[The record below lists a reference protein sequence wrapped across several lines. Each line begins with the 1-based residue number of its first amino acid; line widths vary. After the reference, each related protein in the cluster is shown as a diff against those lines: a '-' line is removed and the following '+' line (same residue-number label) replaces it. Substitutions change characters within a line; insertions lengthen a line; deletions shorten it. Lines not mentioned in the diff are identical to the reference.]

1 MGGWVLTE
9 PVATMIASAVI
20 SSVVP
25 SAFLTESLPGASK
38 LGFAVDLR
46 DLVCLEQASDTAG
59 QLFGDGIL
67 MGDDLGEVDRD
78 TVHLHADVLALM
90 LDVLNQLC
98 AVQQALGGDAAHVQ
112 AGAAQVLLFHDG
124 DLCAQLSQTGW
135 QPHSRQGRRR

>member
-25 SAFLTESLPGASK
+25 SAFLTESLPGATNLASPSI
-38 LGFAVDLR
+38 FATLFALNRPAIPPVS
-46 DLVCLEQASDTAG
+46 CLEI
-59 QLFGDGIL
+59 GIL
-67 MGDDLGEVDRD
+67 MGDDLGEVDGD
-78 TVHLHADVLALM
+78 VVHFHADVLALM

-112 AGAAQVLLFHDG
+112 AGAAQVL
-124 DLCAQLSQTGW
+124 AV
-135 QPHSRQGRRR
+135 R